1 MPESSFLA
9 ACVQLS
15 CTSDTER
22 NLATATRLVR
32 EAAAEG
38 AALVAT
44 PENTPFLGPHA
55 QKVALAEPLDGPT
68 LSYFSSLAD
77 ELSIHLLI
85 GSTAEVAPADPKR
98 CFNTSV
104 LLGPDGDRIASYRK
118 IHLFDVDVTDGVRF
132 VESDTVAPGTDLV
145 VADTE
150 LCPIGM
156 SVCYDLRFPGVY
168 QGLRDQGAAILAVP
182 SAFTQKTGA
191 AHWHTLLKAR
201 AIENQCWVLAPGQ
214 TGEHDDAGLRHSFGH
229 SLIINPWGEV
239 VAELADG
246 EGYCMARIDIAA
258 MHAIRA
264 GMPVAEHRR
273 I

>member
-1 MPESSFLA
+1 MPESSFMA

-15 CTSDTER
+15 CSSDMER
-22 NLATATRLVR
+22 NLAATEALVR
-32 EAAAEG
+32 EAAQEG
-38 AALVAT
+38 AKLIAT

-68 LSYFSSLAD
+68 LTRFSRLAD

-85 GSTAEVAPADPKR
+85 GSTAEVAPQDPHR

-104 LLGPDGDRIASYRK
+104 LYGPDGQRIASYKK

-132 VESDTVAPGTDLV
+132 VESDTVAPGSELV
-145 VADTE
+145 VAHTA
-150 LCPIGM
+150 LGGIGM

-214 TGEHDDAGLRHSFGH
+214 TGKHDDEGLRHSYGH

-239 VAELADG
+239 VAELEDG
-246 EGYCMARIDIAA
+246 EGYCMAEVDLEA
-258 MHAIRA
+258 MESIRA

-273 I
+273 V